1 MALTLDL
8 SGHVAVV
15 TGSTSGIGLGIATSL
30 AMAGAKVALNSHLDR
45 PEDHEMA
52 ADLAEKAGV
61 EVIYVQADMSNGAAC
76 ASLIEQAS
84 AKLGTVDILVNNA
97 GIQYV
102 APIEEFPVA
111 KWDAIIAINLASA
124 FHTIR
129 AAVPGMK
136 EKKWGRII
144 NIASAHGLTASPY
157 KSAYVSAKHGLV
169 GLSKT
174 IALELAEHGG
184 TCNAICPGYVLTPLV
199 EGQIPDQMKA
209 HNMSREGVI
218 RHVMLER
225 QPTKEFVTVDE
236 LGALSV
242 LLASDM
248 GAQITGA
255 ALPVD
260 GGWTAM

>member
-45 PEDHEMA
+45 EEDYQIA
-52 ADLAEKAGV
+52 AELAAKAGV
-61 EVIYVQADMSNGAAC
+61 EVVYIQADMSNGEAC
-76 ASLIEQAS
+76 VSLIEQAS
-84 AKLGTVDILVNNA
+84 EKLGTVDILVNNA

-102 APIEEFPVA
+102 APVEEFPVA
-111 KWDAIIAINLASA
+111 KWDAIIAINLSSA

-136 EKKWGRII
+136 EKGWGRII

-169 GLSKT
+169 GLTKT
-174 IALELAEHGG
+174 IALELAELGG

-209 HNMSREGVI
+209 HNMSREDVI
-218 RHVMLER
+218 KNVMLER
-225 QPTKEFVTVDE
+225 QPTKEFVTVE
-236 LGALSV
+236 QMGAFAV
-242 LLASDM
+242 FLASDA
-248 GAQITGA
+248 GSQITGA
-255 ALPVD
+255 ALPAD